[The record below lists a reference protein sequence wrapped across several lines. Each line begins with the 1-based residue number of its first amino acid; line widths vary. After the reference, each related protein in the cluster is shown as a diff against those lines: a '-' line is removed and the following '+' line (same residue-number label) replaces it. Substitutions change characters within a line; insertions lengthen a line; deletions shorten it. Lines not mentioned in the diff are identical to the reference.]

1 MSMRVVKVRPQTKC
15 LDISGLTP
23 RVQRIIT
30 LVLRDAELI
39 NACDS
44 GSVEYHF
51 TRLDAGESVKPKITL
66 HPGTK

>member
-1 MSMRVVKVRPQTKC
+1 MSMRVVKVRRAAHC
-15 LDISGLTP
+15 VDLSDLTP

-51 TRLDAGESVKPKITL
+51 TRLEQRETVMPKITL

>member
-1 MSMRVVKVRPQTKC
+1 MSMRVIKVRKTADC
-15 LDISGLTP
+15 LDISALTP

-51 TRLDAGESVKPKITL
+51 TRLDVGERVRPKITL
-66 HPGTK
+66 HPGTT

>member
-1 MSMRVVKVRPQTKC
+1 MSMRVVKVRKAAHC
-15 LDISGLTP
+15 VDISGLTP

-39 NACDS
+39 NACES

-51 TRLDAGESVKPKITL
+51 TRLDTGETVRPKITL
-66 HPGTK
+66 HPPQQ

>member
-1 MSMRVVKVRPQTKC
+1 MSMRVIKVRTSASC
-15 LDISGLTP
+15 VDLSGLTP
-23 RVQRIIT
+23 RVQRIIS

-39 NACDS
+39 NACES

-51 TRLDAGESVKPKITL
+51 TRLEAGETVRPKITL